1 MTIKLIA
8 LDIDGTLL
16 DDEHRI
22 GEKNLRTIRRVAEQ
36 GVKVVLC
43 TGRGAMSARPVMEE
57 LALEGVMI
65 THNGASILDT
75 KDNILYEDT
84 FQVTE
89 LADLIAYCRERG
101 IHYDINTSLDMI
113 VDRMSDEAR
122 KMYEAYLADPQMV
135 EDVLQVTS
143 PLVKFCMFG
152 DKPVMDQVERDW
164 PQSEQKFRFIRSGDY
179 FVDVM
184 KPQVT
189 KGRALQRLA
198 EIWQIERTEILAMGN
213 FYNDIEMLEF
223 AGIGVAVANSPDPV
237 KEAAD
242 EITVSNNEDAV
253 HVVLSRYFP
262 E

>member
-89 LADLIAYCRERG
+89 LADLIRILPGTRHSLRYQYFLGYDRRSDVGRG
-101 IHYDINTSLDMI
+101 
-113 VDRMSDEAR
+113 E
-122 KMYEAYLADPQMV
+122 
-135 EDVLQVTS
+135 EDV
-143 PLVKFCMFG
+143 
-152 DKPVMDQVERDW
+152 
-164 PQSEQKFRFIRSGDY
+164 
-179 FVDVM
+179 
-184 KPQVT
+184 
-189 KGRALQRLA
+189 
-198 EIWQIERTEILAMGN
+198 
-213 FYNDIEMLEF
+213 
-223 AGIGVAVANSPDPV
+223 
-237 KEAAD
+237 
-242 EITVSNNEDAV
+242 
-253 HVVLSRYFP
+253 
-262 E
+262 